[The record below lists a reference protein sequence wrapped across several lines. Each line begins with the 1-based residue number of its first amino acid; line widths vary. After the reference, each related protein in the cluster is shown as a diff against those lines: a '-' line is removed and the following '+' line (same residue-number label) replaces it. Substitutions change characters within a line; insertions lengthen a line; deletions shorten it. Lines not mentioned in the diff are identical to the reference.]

1 MSSASVLG
9 GFWAI
14 FFSFLEISVWRS
26 FRGNLMVTEVRSS
39 SVSALVWSYLQ
50 RRSWHFAEQID
61 FGKCLLLS
69 WLFWQ
74 LPPWNELNQMTVSLP
89 YQLQFPFQS
98 CFLIFPVFFRTLV
111 FLCFWFDDVVG
122 FSGKA
127 VMNVVS
133 PFFLLTTLSF
143 GREIFKEILWSFFNT
158 ESSFSL
164 EFGQSFLSTSAR
176 NVWFFSHLYSFF
188 YLWRFWALATLPLAQ
203 ISVWASGFL

>member
-98 CFLIFPVFFRTLV
+98 CFLIFPVFSVPSCFSVFDLMMLLVLAGKRWWMSFRL
-111 FLCFWFDDVVG
+111 
-122 FSGKA
+122 
-127 VMNVVS
+127 
-133 PFFLLTTLSF
+133 FF
-143 GREIFKEILWSFFNT
+143 IN
-158 ESSFSL
+158 
-164 EFGQSFLSTSAR
+164 
-176 NVWFFSHLYSFF
+176 YS
-188 YLWRFWALATLPLAQ
+188 YLWKRDF
-203 ISVWASGFL
+203 